1 MARNALCLSAL
12 QVVASEAS
20 RAVSDTFR
28 NFTFDGGSSSFLDGD
43 SPLRSYSGHLAASYR
58 SQNEC

>member
-1 MARNALCLSAL
+1 MPCHSVDDPEGARERAP
-12 QVVASEAS
+12 S